1 MFTKILLLALV
12 SQGMG
17 FKPRNNYNN
26 HHNDHHNDHPE
37 DECVDV
43 SKYSQ
48 VEYNTTTEKICSYR
62 VERACQPKSQRV
74 CVTLP
79 STECTL
85 EAGYICDNKKWEE
98 TVRCDETQSNTFT
111 PKKCVPSGF
120 RTLKEI
126 KQVPECRNVTKQ
138 VCDSKWEI
146 NAEGQKVF
154 ASNENCR
161 DKTWEQC
168 KLVDKVVEEQVPA
181 ISCVDE
187 AVETYLTPIVKEE
200 QTTVISN
207 TCVATGGAVC
217 KVSSSSDCTEVEWI
231 ECEEWVERDCED
243 VAIKVPYQ
251 EYEHLLRC
259 KVQH

>member
-1 MFTKILLLALV
+1 M
-12 SQGMG
+12 
-17 FKPRNNYNN
+17 
-26 HHNDHHNDHPE
+26 
-37 DECVDV
+37 DV

-98 TVRCDETQSNTFT
+98 TVRCDETQTNTFT
-111 PKKCVPSGF
+111 PMKCAPNGF
-120 RTLKEI
+120 KTLTEI

-168 KLVDKVVEEQVPA
+168 ELVDRVVEEQVPA

-207 TCVATGGAVC
+207 TCAATGGAVC
-217 KVSSSSDCTEVEWI
+217 KVSISSDCTEVEWT

>member
-1 MFTKILLLALV
+1 M
-12 SQGMG
+12 
-17 FKPRNNYNN
+17 
-26 HHNDHHNDHPE
+26 
-37 DECVDV
+37 DV

-62 VERACQPKSQRV
+62 VKRACQPKSQRV

-79 STECTL
+79 TTECTL

-138 VCDSKWEI
+138 VCGSKWEI

-168 KLVDKVVEEQVPA
+168 ELVDRVVEEQVPA

-187 AVETYLTPIVKEE
+187 AFETYLTPIVEEE
-200 QTTVISN
+200 QTTV
-207 TCVATGGAVC
+207 TKTGGPEASPTSRLELLGFNTGYRFIERLAKDYPKFKDELDLLKFICKDFWVAVFRLVDAYPIMIPLFKC
-217 KVSSSSDCTEVEWI
+217 NHI
-231 ECEEWVERDCED
+231 ECKEISFRDD
-243 VAIKVPYQ
+243 LFHNGP
-251 EYEHLLRC
+251 
-259 KVQH
+259 

>member
-1 MFTKILLLALV
+1 M
-12 SQGMG
+12 
-17 FKPRNNYNN
+17 
-26 HHNDHHNDHPE
+26 
-37 DECVDV
+37 DV

-168 KLVDKVVEEQVPA
+168 ELVDKVVEDQVPA
-181 ISCVDE
+181 LTCLDE
-187 AVETYLTPIVKEE
+187 AVVTYMTLKVKEE
-200 QTTVISN
+200 QTTLTQSICS
-207 TCVATGGAVC
+207 ATGGAVC
-217 KVSSSSDCTEVEWI
+217 SVTSSTDCTEMEWT
-231 ECEEWVERDCED
+231 ECEERVITECQP
-243 VAIKVPYQ
+243 VTVKIPFQ
-251 EYEHLLRC
+251 EKEHLRRC

>member
-1 MFTKILLLALV
+1 MLNKILLLAVV

-17 FKPRNNYNN
+17 FKPRNNYNT
-26 HHNDHHNDHPE
+26 HHNDHQTDHHE

-85 EAGYICDNKKWEE
+85 EVGYTCDNKKWEE
-98 TVRCDETQSNTFT
+98 TVRCDETQSHTFT
-111 PKKCVPSGF
+111 PRKCVPDGSK
-120 RTLKEI
+120 TLKEI

-168 KLVDKVVEEQVPA
+168 ELVDKVVEDEVPA
-181 ISCVDE
+181 LTCLDE
-187 AVETYLTPIVKEE
+187 AEMTYMTLEVKEE
-200 QTTVISN
+200 HTTLSQS
-207 TCVATGGAVC
+207 TCSATEG
-217 KVSSSSDCTEVEWI
+217 E
-231 ECEEWVERDCED
+231 
-243 VAIKVPYQ
+243 Q
-251 EYEHLLRC
+251 L
-259 KVQH
+259 Q